1 MSKLR
6 QATTT
11 ASNCGFRNANLIF
24 EVSNLKSQVGSA
36 FCNTMLSQVVQLIEQ
51 NQRFMITSHIR
62 PDGDGLGSGLALYW
76 MLRNMGKDVDVI
88 LRDRV
93 PPAYTVLPG
102 SDLVL
107 VQEDVMQDYDA
118 AFIIECSDVGRPG
131 LPSLKDQ
138 FVVNIDHHS
147 TTLPFGDINWIDST
161 AAAVGEMIYN
171 LCKALGLEVTK
182 EIAECIYTALL
193 TDTGSFHFS
202 NTTERT
208 LKIASEL
215 VRRGVQP
222 ARISQALFYSYPFSK
237 IKLLGLVLSGIERD
251 ESGRIGWVTMDRSTM
266 YDADASEEDSDGI
279 VNHALSIGEV
289 EAVAFFKEISPGAYR
304 VSLRS
309 KGKNNVAKVAES
321 FGGGGHRNAAGCR
334 IEGEFEDVKRR
345 VIEGLQAALGVATVS
360 A

>member
-1 MSKLR
+1 
-6 QATTT
+6 
-11 ASNCGFRNANLIF
+11 
-24 EVSNLKSQVGSA
+24 
-36 FCNTMLSQVVQLIEQ
+36 MLSQVVQLIEQ

-76 MLRNMGKDVDVI
+76 MIRSLGKDADVI

-93 PPAYTVLPG
+93 PPGYTVLPG
-102 SDLVL
+102 SDLVM
-107 VQEDVMQDYDA
+107 VRDDVTESYDA
-118 AFIIECSDVGRPG
+118 AFIIECSDVDRPG
-131 LPSLKDQ
+131 LPSLKNQ
-138 FVVNIDHHS
+138 LVVNIDHHS
-147 TTLPFGDINWIDST
+147 TTMPFGDVNWIDPT

-171 LCKALGLEVTK
+171 LSKALGIEVTK

-215 VRRGVQP
+215 VRRGVEP
-222 ARISQALFYSYPFSK
+222 ARISQALFYSYSFSK
-237 IKLLGLVLSGIERD
+237 IKLLGLVLSRIQRD
-251 ESGRIGWVTMDRSTM
+251 ESGRIAWIMMDREIM
-266 YDADASEEDSDGI
+266 YEADACEEDADGI
-279 VNHALSIGEV
+279 VNHALSVGEV
-289 EAVAFFKEISPGAYR
+289 EAVAFFKELSPDVYR

-309 KGKNNVAKVAES
+309 KGKNNVAKVAEM

-334 IEGEFEDVKRR
+334 IEGDFKEVRRR
-345 VIEGLQAALGVATVS
+345 VIEGLQNALGVAPVS

>member
-1 MSKLR
+1 
-6 QATTT
+6 
-11 ASNCGFRNANLIF
+11 
-24 EVSNLKSQVGSA
+24 
-36 FCNTMLSQVVQLIEQ
+36 
-51 NQRFMITSHIR
+51 MITSHIR

-76 MLRNMGKDVDVI
+76 MLRSLGKDVHVV

-93 PPAYTVLPG
+93 PPSYTVLPG
-102 SDLVL
+102 TDLVL
-107 VQEDVMQDYDA
+107 VHDDVTEAYDA
-118 AFIIECSDVGRPG
+118 AFIIECSDVERPG
-131 LPSLKDQ
+131 LPSLKNQ

-147 TTLPFGDINWIDST
+147 TTMPFGDINWIDPT

-171 LCKALGLEVTK
+171 LSKALGIEVTK

-215 VRRGVQP
+215 VRRGVEP
-222 ARISQALFYSYPFSK
+222 ARISQALFYSHSFSK

-251 ESGRIGWVTMDRSTM
+251 ESGRVAWIRLDRETM
-266 YDADASEEDSDGI
+266 YEADACDEDADGI
-279 VNHALSIGEV
+279 VNHALSVGEV
-289 EAVAFFKEISPGAYR
+289 EAVAFFKELEPDVYR

-309 KGKNNVAKVAES
+309 KGKNNVAKVAET

-334 IEGEFEDVKRR
+334 IEGDFEVVKQR
-345 VIEGLQAALGVATVS
+345 VIEGLQSAIGVAPVS

>member
-1 MSKLR
+1 
-6 QATTT
+6 
-11 ASNCGFRNANLIF
+11 
-24 EVSNLKSQVGSA
+24 
-36 FCNTMLSQVVQLIEQ
+36 MLSQVVQLIEQ
-51 NQRFMITSHIR
+51 QQRFMITSHIR

-76 MLRNMGKDVDVI
+76 MLKDLGKDAEVV

-93 PPAYTVLPG
+93 PPAYSVLPA
-102 SDLVL
+102 SELVV
-107 VQEDVMQDYDA
+107 VQDDVTQKYDA
-118 AFIIECSDVGRPG
+118 AFIIECSDVDRPG
-131 LPSLKDQ
+131 LPSLREQ

-147 TTLPFGDINWIDST
+147 TTIPFGDINWIDPT

-171 LCKALGLEVTK
+171 LCKALGVEVTK

-215 VRRGVQP
+215 VRRGVEP
-222 ARISQALFYSYPFSK
+222 ARISQALFYSGPFSR
-237 IKLLGLVLSGIERD
+237 IKLLGLVLSNIERD
-251 ESGRIGWVTMDRSTM
+251 ESGRIAWITMDRATM
-266 YDADASEEDSDGI
+266 YEADACEEDSDGI

-289 EAVAFFKEISPGAYR
+289 EAVAFFKELTPGSYR
-304 VSLRS
+304 ISLRS
-309 KGKNNVAKVAES
+309 KGKNNVAKVAEL

-334 IEGEFEDVKRR
+334 IEGEFEEVRR
-345 VIEGLQAALGVATVS
+345 RIIEGLQSCVGVAPVS

>member
-1 MSKLR
+1 
-6 QATTT
+6 
-11 ASNCGFRNANLIF
+11 
-24 EVSNLKSQVGSA
+24 
-36 FCNTMLSQVVQLIEQ
+36 
-51 NQRFMITSHIR
+51 MITSHIR

-76 MLRNMGKDVDVI
+76 MLQSLGKDAAVV
-88 LRDRV
+88 LHDRV
-93 PPAYTVLPG
+93 PPAYSVLPG

-107 VQEDVMQDYDA
+107 VQQDVELLYDA
-118 AFIIECSDVGRPG
+118 AFVIECSDVERPG
-131 LPSLKDQ
+131 LPGLRNQ

-147 TTLPFGDINWIDST
+147 TTVPFGDVNWIDST

-171 LCKALGLEVTK
+171 LCKALGVEVTK

-215 VRRGVQP
+215 VRRGVEP
-222 ARISQALFYSYPFSK
+222 ARISQALFYSNPFSK
-237 IKLLGLVLSGIERD
+237 IRLLGLVLSSIERD
-251 ESGRIGWVTMDRSTM
+251 ESGRIAWVILDRDMM
-266 YDADASEEDSDGI
+266 YEADASEEDSDGI

-289 EAVAFFKEISPGAYR
+289 EAVAFFKELSPRAYR

-309 KGKNNVAKVAES
+309 KGKNNVAKVAEL

-334 IEGEFEDVKRR
+334 VEGDLEDVKRR
-345 VIEGLQAALGVATVS
+345 VIEGLQNAIGVAPVS

>member
-1 MSKLR
+1 
-6 QATTT
+6 
-11 ASNCGFRNANLIF
+11 
-24 EVSNLKSQVGSA
+24 
-36 FCNTMLSQVVQLIEQ
+36 MLSQVVQLIEHR
-51 NQRFMITSHIR
+51 QRFMITSHIR

-76 MLRNMGKDVDVI
+76 MLRSMGKEVDVV

-93 PPAYTVLPG
+93 PPAYMVLPG
-102 SDLVL
+102 SELVL
-107 VQEDVMQDYDA
+107 VQDDVTDIYDA
-118 AFIIECSDVGRPG
+118 AFIIECSDVERPG
-131 LPSLKDQ
+131 LPSLRHQ

-147 TTLPFGDINWIDST
+147 TTEPFGDINWIDST
-161 AAAVGEMIYN
+161 AAAVGEMVYN

-215 VRRGVQP
+215 VRRGVEP

-237 IKLLGLVLSGIERD
+237 IRLLGLVLSGIERD
-251 ESGRIGWVTMDRSTM
+251 ESGRIAWVVMDRAMM
-266 YDADASEEDSDGI
+266 YEAGASEEDSDGI

-289 EAVAFFKEISPGAYR
+289 EAVAFFKELSPGVYR

-309 KGKNNVAKVAES
+309 KNRHNVARVAEQ

-334 IEGEFEDVKRR
+334 ISGDFEDVKRR
-345 VIEGLQAALGVATVS
+345 VIERLQAAVGVAPVS

>member
-1 MSKLR
+1 
-6 QATTT
+6 
-11 ASNCGFRNANLIF
+11 
-24 EVSNLKSQVGSA
+24 
-36 FCNTMLSQVVQLIEQ
+36 MLSQVVQLIEQ
-51 NQRFMITSHIR
+51 KQRFMITSHIR

-76 MLRNMGKDVDVI
+76 MLRSLGKDADVV

-107 VQEDVMQDYDA
+107 VQEDVTTAYDA
-118 AFIIECSDVGRPG
+118 AFIIECSDVERPG
-131 LPSLKDQ
+131 LASLKDQ

-147 TTLPFGDINWIDST
+147 TTVPFGDINWIDPT

-171 LCKALGLEVTK
+171 LCKALGTEVTK

-215 VRRGVQP
+215 VRRGVEP

-237 IKLLGLVLSGIERD
+237 IKLLGLVLSNIQRD
-251 ESGRIGWVTMDRSTM
+251 ESGRIAWVTMDRAMM
-266 YDADASEEDSDGI
+266 YEAGACEEDADGI
-279 VNHALSIGEV
+279 VNHALAAGEV
-289 EAVAFFKEISPGAYR
+289 EAVAFFKELAPGAYR

-309 KGKNNVAKVAES
+309 KGKNNVAKVAET

-334 IEGEFEDVKRR
+334 ITGEFEDVKRR
-345 VIEGLQAALGVATVS
+345 VIEGLQTALGVAPVS
-360 A
+360 V

>member
-1 MSKLR
+1 
-6 QATTT
+6 
-11 ASNCGFRNANLIF
+11 
-24 EVSNLKSQVGSA
+24 
-36 FCNTMLSQVVQLIEQ
+36 MLSQVVQLIEQ
-51 NQRFMITSHIR
+51 KQHFMITSHIR

-76 MLRNMGKDVDVI
+76 MLRSLGKDADVV

-107 VQEDVMQDYDA
+107 VQEDVTTAYDA
-118 AFIIECSDVGRPG
+118 AFIIECSDVERPG
-131 LPSLKDQ
+131 LASLKDQ

-147 TTLPFGDINWIDST
+147 TTVPFGDINWIDPT

-171 LCKALGLEVTK
+171 LCKALGTEVTK

-215 VRRGVQP
+215 VRRGVEP

-237 IKLLGLVLSGIERD
+237 IKLLGLVLSNIQRD
-251 ESGRIGWVTMDRSTM
+251 ESGRIAWVTLDRAMM
-266 YDADASEEDSDGI
+266 YEAGACEEDADGI
-279 VNHALSIGEV
+279 VNHALAAGEV
-289 EAVAFFKEISPGAYR
+289 EAVAFFKELAPGAYR

-309 KGKNNVAKVAES
+309 KGKNNVAKVAET

-334 IEGEFEDVKRR
+334 ITGEFEDVKRR
-345 VIEGLQAALGVATVS
+345 VIEGLQTALGVAPVS
-360 A
+360 V

>member
-1 MSKLR
+1 
-6 QATTT
+6 
-11 ASNCGFRNANLIF
+11 
-24 EVSNLKSQVGSA
+24 
-36 FCNTMLSQVVQLIEQ
+36 MLSQVVQLIEQ
-51 NQRFMITSHIR
+51 KQRFMVTSHVR

-76 MLRNMGKDVDVI
+76 MLRALGKEADVV

-102 SDLVL
+102 SELVI
-107 VQEDVMQDYDA
+107 VKEDVSESYDA
-118 AFIIECSDVGRPG
+118 AFIIECSDVDRPG

-147 TTLPFGDINWIDST
+147 TTVPFGEVNWIDST

-171 LCKALGLEVTK
+171 LCKALGVEVTK

-215 VRRGVQP
+215 VRRGVEP
-222 ARISQALFYSYPFSK
+222 ARISQALFYSGSFSK
-237 IKLLGLVLSGIERD
+237 IKLLGLVLSNIERD
-251 ESGRIGWVTMDRSTM
+251 ESGRIAWITLDRATM
-266 YDADASEEDSDGI
+266 YEADACEEDADGI
-279 VNHALSIGEV
+279 VNHALSIGDV
-289 EAVAFFKEISPGAYR
+289 EAVAFFKELSPGAYR
-304 VSLRS
+304 ISLRS
-309 KGKNNVAKVAES
+309 KGKNNVAKVAEV

-334 IEGEFEDVKRR
+334 IEGDFDDVRRR
-345 VIEGLQAALGVATVS
+345 VIEGLQSCVGVAPVS

>member
-1 MSKLR
+1 
-6 QATTT
+6 
-11 ASNCGFRNANLIF
+11 
-24 EVSNLKSQVGSA
+24 
-36 FCNTMLSQVVQLIEQ
+36 MLSQVVQLIEQ
-51 NQRFMITSHIR
+51 QQRFMITSHIR

-76 MLRNMGKDVDVI
+76 MLRDLGKEVDVV

-93 PPAYTVLPG
+93 PPAYNVLPA

-107 VQEDVMQDYDA
+107 VQNDVTQKYDA
-118 AFIIECSDVGRPG
+118 AFIIECSDVDRPG
-131 LPSLKDQ
+131 LPSLREQ

-147 TTLPFGDINWIDST
+147 TTIPFGDINWIDPT

-171 LCKALGLEVTK
+171 LCKALGVEVTK

-215 VRRGVQP
+215 VRRGVEP
-222 ARISQALFYSYPFSK
+222 ARISEALFYSGPFSK
-237 IKLLGLVLSGIERD
+237 VKLLGLVLSNIERD
-251 ESGRIGWVTMDRSTM
+251 ESGRIAWITMDRAAM
-266 YDADASEEDSDGI
+266 YEADACEEDSDGI

-289 EAVAFFKEISPGAYR
+289 EAVAFFKELAPGAYR
-304 VSLRS
+304 ISLRS
-309 KGKNNVAKVAES
+309 KGKNNVAKVAEL

-334 IEGEFEDVKRR
+334 IEGDFEDVKRK
-345 VIEGLQAALGVATVS
+345 VLEGLQNCLGVAPVS

>member
-1 MSKLR
+1 MR
-6 QATTT
+6 T
-11 ASNCGFRNANLIF
+11 AI
-24 EVSNLKSQVGSA
+24 
-36 FCNTMLSQVVQLIEQ
+36 
-51 NQRFMITSHIR
+51 HIR

-76 MLRNMGKDVDVI
+76 MLQSLGKDATVV

-93 PPAYTVLPG
+93 PPAYSVLPG

-107 VQEDVMQDYDA
+107 VQPDVELLYDA
-118 AFIIECSDVGRPG
+118 AFVIECSDVERPG
-131 LPSLKDQ
+131 LPGLRNQ

-147 TTLPFGDINWIDST
+147 TTVPFGDVNWIDST

-171 LCKALGLEVTK
+171 LCKALGVEVTK

-215 VRRGVQP
+215 VRRGVEP
-222 ARISQALFYSYPFSK
+222 ARISQALFYTNPFSK
-237 IKLLGLVLSGIERD
+237 IRLLGLVLSSIERD
-251 ESGRIGWVTMDRSTM
+251 ESGRIAWVIMDRDMM
-266 YDADASEEDSDGI
+266 YEADASEEDSDGI

-289 EAVAFFKEISPGAYR
+289 EAVAFFKELSPRAYR

-309 KGKNNVAKVAES
+309 KGKNNVAKVAEL

-334 IEGEFEDVKRR
+334 VEGDLEDVKRR
-345 VIEGLQAALGVATVS
+345 VIEGLQNAIGVAPVS

>member
-1 MSKLR
+1 
-6 QATTT
+6 
-11 ASNCGFRNANLIF
+11 
-24 EVSNLKSQVGSA
+24 
-36 FCNTMLSQVVQLIEQ
+36 MLSQVVQLIEQ
-51 NQRFMITSHIR
+51 KYRFMITSHIR

-76 MLRNMGKDVDVI
+76 MLRSLGKDVDVV

-93 PPAYTVLPG
+93 PPSYTVLPG
-102 SDLVL
+102 TDLVL
-107 VQEDVMQDYDA
+107 VQDDVRVNYDA
-118 AFIIECSDVGRPG
+118 AFIIECSDVERPG

-147 TTLPFGDINWIDST
+147 TTVPFGDINWIDPT

-171 LCKALGLEVTK
+171 LSKALGIEVTK

-215 VRRGVQP
+215 VRRGVEP
-222 ARISQALFYSYPFSK
+222 ARISQALFYSHPFSK
-237 IKLLGLVLSGIERD
+237 IKLLGLVLSEIQRD
-251 ESGRIGWVTMDRSTM
+251 ESGRVAWIKLDRETM
-266 YDADASEEDSDGI
+266 YEADACDEDADGI
-279 VNHALSIGEV
+279 VNHALSVGEV
-289 EAVAFFKEISPGAYR
+289 EAVAFFKELEPDVYR

-309 KGKNNVAKVAES
+309 KGKSNVAKVAET

-334 IEGEFEDVKRR
+334 IEGDFEVVKQR
-345 VIEGLQAALGVATVS
+345 VIEGLQSAIGVAPVS

>member
-1 MSKLR
+1 
-6 QATTT
+6 
-11 ASNCGFRNANLIF
+11 
-24 EVSNLKSQVGSA
+24 
-36 FCNTMLSQVVQLIEQ
+36 MLSQVVQLIEQ
-51 NQRFMITSHIR
+51 KYRFMITSHIR

-76 MLRNMGKDVDVI
+76 MLRSLGKDVDVV

-93 PPAYTVLPG
+93 PPSYMVLPG
-102 SDLVL
+102 TDLVL
-107 VQEDVMQDYDA
+107 VRDGVPEDYDA
-118 AFIIECSDVGRPG
+118 AFISECSDVERPG

-147 TTLPFGDINWIDST
+147 TTMPFGDINWIDPT

-171 LCKALGLEVTK
+171 LSKALGIEVTK

-215 VRRGVQP
+215 VRRGVEP
-222 ARISQALFYSYPFSK
+222 ARISQALFYSHSFSK

-251 ESGRIGWVTMDRSTM
+251 ESGRVAWIKLDRETM
-266 YDADASEEDSDGI
+266 YEADACDEDADGI
-279 VNHALSIGEV
+279 VNHALSVGEV
-289 EAVAFFKEISPGAYR
+289 EAVAFFKELEPDVYR

-309 KGKNNVAKVAES
+309 KGKNNVAKVAET

-334 IEGEFEDVKRR
+334 IEGDFEVVKQR
-345 VIEGLQAALGVATVS
+345 VIEGLQSAIGVAPVS

>member
-1 MSKLR
+1 
-6 QATTT
+6 
-11 ASNCGFRNANLIF
+11 
-24 EVSNLKSQVGSA
+24 
-36 FCNTMLSQVVQLIEQ
+36 
-51 NQRFMITSHIR
+51 MITSHIR

-76 MLRNMGKDVDVI
+76 MLQSLGKDATVV

-93 PPAYTVLPG
+93 PPAYSVLPG

-107 VQEDVMQDYDA
+107 VQPDVELLYDA
-118 AFIIECSDVGRPG
+118 AFVIECSDVERPG
-131 LPSLKDQ
+131 LPGLRNQ

-147 TTLPFGDINWIDST
+147 TTVPFGDVNWIDST

-171 LCKALGLEVTK
+171 LCKALGVEVTK

-215 VRRGVQP
+215 VRRGVEP
-222 ARISQALFYSYPFSK
+222 ARISQALFYSNPFSK
-237 IKLLGLVLSGIERD
+237 IRLLGIVLSSIERD
-251 ESGRIGWVTMDRSTM
+251 ESGRIAWVIMDRDMM
-266 YDADASEEDSDGI
+266 YEADASEEDSDGI

-289 EAVAFFKEISPGAYR
+289 EAVAFFKELSPRAYR

-309 KGKNNVAKVAES
+309 KGKNNVAKVAEL

-334 IEGEFEDVKRR
+334 VEGDLEDVKRR
-345 VIEGLQAALGVATVS
+345 VIEGLQNAIGVAPVS